1 MPANIQVILQ
11 QDVDKLGKSGDLVR
25 VRPGFARNF
34 LLPRQLAVPATSAAV
49 RRIEH
54 EKAVALARAEKGKKE
69 AREVAAKISA
79 LAITITQKAGED
91 GRLFGSVTA
100 KDIANAA
107 LHALAAQ
114 GTPAGAG
121 APTDLLGTDFRKHI
135 QLAEAIKSVGTYEI
149 PVKLVSDV
157 TATLKVEVVAK

>member
-11 QDVDKLGKSGDLVR
+11 HDVDKLGKSGELVR

-34 LLPRQLAVPATSAAV
+34 LLPRQLAVPATDSAV

-54 EKAVALARAEKGKKE
+54 ERAVAVVKAEKAKKG
-69 AREVAAKISA
+69 ARELAAKIDA
-79 LAITITQKAGED
+79 LQVKITLKAGED

-100 KDIANAA
+100 KDIENAVKA
-107 LHALAAQ
+107 HGITL
-114 GTPAGAG
+114 
-121 APTDLLGTDFRKHI
+121 DRKTLK
-135 QLAEAIKSVGTYEI
+135 LAEAIKQIGSYEV

-157 TATLKVEVVAK
+157 GATLKVEVVAK